1 MAADAAYRQTSP
13 DPRAEEQPNFQEA
26 LRVRLHKCILLLG
39 RVLRKD
45 DPNAVHD
52 LRVWSRRLQQTI
64 VVLFCGR
71 LSPEARIMVKELR
84 RVRRSVGPW
93 RDCDVQIDMLERKAR
108 RISNPEERQ
117 AWDKVRAFALRK
129 RKRQMDRARRKL
141 AKCTLSTR
149 AKRADAFKQWA
160 EQHERPDVEPRSSL
174 LASVIKE
181 YAQWLVL
188 CFSEPRSH

>member
-1 MAADAAYRQTSP
+1 
-13 DPRAEEQPNFQEA
+13 
-26 LRVRLHKCILLLG
+26 
-39 RVLRKD
+39 
-45 DPNAVHD
+45 
-52 LRVWSRRLQQTI
+52 
-64 VVLFCGR
+64 
-71 LSPEARIMVKELR
+71 MVKELR

-93 RDCDVQIDMLERKAR
+93 RDCDVLIDMLERKAR